1 MDIALKQLQPSEG
14 PTALGTEA
22 AASRTRSAGPV
33 RVPWA
38 VIVPIATAVG
48 IALLPCPAG
57 LERHAWRFF
66 AIFVGTIV
74 GLVIEPFPFPAMGLI
89 GASAVALLAPWA
101 LFSAKEMASPKFK
114 WPEEAIKWML
124 SGWSSTTVWLVF
136 TAFTFALGYE
146 KSGLGRRIALSL
158 VKVMGRKTLFLG
170 YAVMLSDAIIA
181 PFTASNTARSAGTI
195 FPIVRNMPPLFDSKP
210 NDPSSRKIGGY
221 LMWVAFAATAI
232 TSSTFLTALAPN
244 LLVVEIAKK
253 VANVDITW
261 TEWFVAAAPFGL
273 VMLALLPLLV
283 YWVYPPTVKESPEVP
298 RWAANEL
305 RAMGPISVKEV
316 LLAIIVIGAIL
327 GWIFGARFINATTV
341 AMVAIALMILVGIVS
356 WKDISGNRTGWDTIV
371 LLAFLVSLAE
381 GLSKTGFIRW
391 FDDSVATYMHGF
403 SPTVALFGL
412 VAIFFFA
419 HYFFASTTPHA
430 TAMMPVML
438 AVGMSVPGMNVRALA
453 LLLAMTHGIM
463 GVITPYATGPAPVY
477 FGAGYIGRR
486 DFWKL
491 GGIFGVIF
499 IVALLGLSGTFILA
513 TR

>member
-1 MDIALKQLQPSEG
+1 MSAQPAVVPIPSSRSEEL
-14 PTALGTEA
+14 PPATPPSLL
-22 AASRTRSAGPV
+22 S
-33 RVPWA
+33 RVPWG
-38 VIVPIATAVG
+38 VIAPVLVALVLS
-48 IALLPCPAG
+48 LLPAPHG
-57 LERHAWRFF
+57 LERHAWVFF
-66 AIFVGTIV
+66 SIFVATIV
-74 GLVIEPFPFPAMGLI
+74 GLVIEPFPFPAVGLI
-89 GASAVALLAPWA
+89 GSAAVALLAPWA
-101 LFSAKEMASPKFK
+101 LFGAKELSNPKFR

-146 KSGLGRRIALSL
+146 KSGLGRRIALAL

-210 NDPSSRKIGGY
+210 HDPSARKIGGY

-244 LLVVEIAKK
+244 LLCVEIARK
-253 VANVDITW
+253 VANVEITW
-261 TEWFVAAAPFGL
+261 TQWFVAAAPFGI
-273 VMLALLPLLV
+273 VMLAVLPLLV
-283 YWVYPPTVKESPEVP
+283 YWIYPPSVKDSPEVP
-298 RWAANEL
+298 RWAAEEL
-305 RAMGPISVKEV
+305 RKMGPLSLKEV
-316 LLAIIVIGAIL
+316 LLAIIVFGAIL
-327 GWIFGARFINATTV
+327 GWIFGASVVNATTV
-341 AMVAIALMILVGIVS
+341 AMVAISLMILVGIVS

-381 GLSKTGFIRW
+381 GLSRTGFIKW
-391 FDDSVATYMHGF
+391 FDDSVATYMRGF
-403 SPTVALFGL
+403 SPTVTLYVL

-419 HYFFASTTPHA
+419 HYMFASTTPHA

-477 FGAGYIGRR
+477 FGAGYIERR
-486 DFWKL
+486 DFWRL

-499 IVALLGLSGTFILA
+499 IVALLALSGPLVLA
-513 TR
+513 RG